1 MPFQDKRTSRPFV
14 KSMLRMRDERCI
26 TLAALMSRV
35 FVMPRSTK
43 LAFAGMF
50 VLVALAGLAEPGLAL
65 TMAPA
70 LLMLALFAGGVRPGE
85 ALIERLRSSRVTPV
99 PPRAVSAPQPRLALV
114 VRPAGRLIA
123 SALAMRPPPAPL
135 AVSN

>member
-1 MPFQDKRTSRPFV
+1 
-14 KSMLRMRDERCI
+14 
-26 TLAALMSRV
+26 MSRV
-35 FVMPRSTK
+35 IVMPRRTL

-85 ALIERLRSSRVTPV
+85 ALIERLRTGRVTPV
-99 PPRAVSAPQPRLALV
+99 PARAVSTLV
-114 VRPAGRLIA
+114 CAWRRSIADATPDSWLRCVRP
-123 SALAMRPPPAPL
+123 
-135 AVSN
+135 

>member
-1 MPFQDKRTSRPFV
+1 MKR
-14 KSMLRMRDERCI
+14 
-26 TLAALMSRV
+26 A
-35 FVMPRSTK
+35 FVMPRGTL
-43 LAFAGMF
+43 LAFAGMS

-85 ALIERLRSSRVTPV
+85 GLIERLRTRRATPRR
-99 PPRAVSAPQPRLALV
+99 PRAVSALRPRLALV

-135 AVSN
+135 SVSN